1 MMVGLQKIYNWWE
14 SKNVPSFLIIILWVV
29 FILSLPSLLEPYWHG
44 DEGIYLTI
52 GQALRRGKKLYV
64 DIYDNKTP
72 AIYWL
77 AAIAGRQFWLRFLG
91 LVSRLAAVG
100 LFYYLSRRLLISPLI
115 RKIVTALFALLFSV
129 PLLEANTANA
139 EVFFVPLVLAG
150 FLFFW
155 RQKFFTAGLLLGGAF
170 LFKSPPLFEF
180 LVLVWFVWYWR
191 KPGQSFGQVIKQR
204 ISPLVGGFI
213 LPVLL
218 TVVYYAVGGNL
229 SAYGQAAF
237 LDNLSYLSSWGG
249 GSSGGLLSSGL
260 VKRAIVIGLAGLVLL
275 WRRKNIARKT
285 MLCACWS
292 LGALFAV
299 LLSARPYPHYL
310 LQLLPP
316 LLLLLGC
323 LGQIIIEKGATEKM
337 IVPALPV
344 VLAIVGFFYYQFYF
358 YPVLP
363 YYNNF
368 FSLLSGSKS
377 REEYRNWFDKRMDR
391 VYKVA
396 EFLRTSTLQ
405 DDPVFVWG
413 DEAMIYALSRRQ
425 PPTRFVVAY
434 HLQSHFHQKD
444 RYQKALEK
452 LQADPPKV
460 ILYDSRLPFDWPALR
475 QWLHE
480 DYYRLES
487 WSGLQAW
494 YSFQ

>member
-14 SKNVPSFLIIILWVV
+14 SKNVPNLPIILLWVV
-29 FILSLPSLLEPYWHG
+29 LVLSLPSLLEPYWHG

-100 LFYYLSRRLLISPLI
+100 LFYYLSRRLLISSLV
-115 RKIVTALFALLFSV
+115 RKIAVILFAVLFSI

-139 EVFFVPLVLAG
+139 EVFFVPLILAG

-155 RQKFFTAGLLLGGAF
+155 RQKFFPAGLFLGGAF

-180 LVLVWFVWYWR
+180 LVLVWFAWYWR
-191 KPGQSFGQVIKQR
+191 KPNQSLRQVIKQR
-204 ISPLVGGFI
+204 VGPLVGGFV

-218 TVVYYAVGGNL
+218 TVVYYAAAGSL
-229 SAYGQAAF
+229 AAYSQAAF
-237 LDNLSYLSSWGG
+237 LDNLPYLSSWEEE
-249 GSSGGLLSSGL
+249 SSGNLLSSGL
-260 VKRAIVIGLAGLVLL
+260 VRRAAVVGLVGLL
-275 WRRKNIARKT
+275 LLRQKKNMAKKT
-285 MLCACWS
+285 MFCACWS

-316 LLLLLGC
+316 LLLLAGC
-323 LGQIIIEKGATEKM
+323 LGQIIMQKGVTKRM
-337 IVPALPV
+337 IFPALPV

-368 FSLLSGSKS
+368 FSLLSGNKS
-377 REEYRNWFDKRMDR
+377 REEYRNWFDPRMDR
-391 VYKVA
+391 VYKAA

-405 DDPVFVWG
+405 DEPVFVWG

-434 HLQSHFHQKD
+434 HLQSHFYQTD

-452 LQADPPKV
+452 LQADRPKV
-460 ILYDSRLPFDWPALR
+460 VLYDSRLPFDWPALR
-475 QWLHE
+475 QWLYE
-480 DYYRLES
+480 DYYRLAS